1 MRNSDRAWVT
11 LAGWV
16 AAYDL
21 IAADDE
27 QLTNA
32 ARRYF
37 KSQPIATVSMI
48 LATALHLVGGIPP
61 WCDPISLT
69 FAAYRRM
76 LRRQLWHR
84 PEADQRNGLRLRRLF
99 ASLPRESAV
108 AASAPV

>member
-1 MRNSDRAWVT
+1 MRNSDRAWVA
-11 LAGWV
+11 LAGGV

-27 QLTNA
+27 QLTHA

-48 LATALHLVGGIPP
+48 LVTGLHLVGGIPR

-69 FAAYRRM
+69 FAAYRRL
-76 LRRQLWHR
+76 LRGWWLPQNT
-84 PEADQRNGLRLRRLF
+84 EQRD
-99 ASLPRESAV
+99 SLV
-108 AASAPV
+108 AATVVRKFAA

>member
-1 MRNSDRAWVT
+1 MRNSDRAWLA
-11 LAGWV
+11 LAGGV

-37 KSQPIATVSMI
+37 KSQPIATASMI

-61 WCDPISLT
+61 WCDPITLT
-69 FAAYRRM
+69 FAPYRRL
-76 LRRQLWHR
+76 LRQCWLRTK
-84 PEADQRNGLRLRRLF
+84 PEQRGSLVTAAVVGKF
-99 ASLPRESAV
+99 AA
-108 AASAPV
+108 